1 MKYNVIIPENYQ
13 DAVAPAIAGKK
24 LVDLT
29 GRECRDVINSI
40 ADLAR
45 GSAELFGLVAS
56 LNMQYI
62 CQNEEFKPATV
73 FEETDI
79 AVGNIYLIHNKLVLI
94 KSVYKNRFIGTLIIK
109 SMDIIVDTK
118 QAMLIGSF
126 TSNNVIPQF
135 EVDSSDC
142 YVLHTPALGVFWGYS
157 SNDMGEDLR
166 VDTITNANTL
176 NEGLAHFIKNS
187 STSFK
192 LLITDNPDGKDE
204 LIEKLKSVIEQEEDS
219 SLKWFD
225 FDEMELFHV
234 QVNMV
239 VKK

>member
-13 DAVAPAIAGKK
+13 DSVASAIAGKK

-29 GRECRDVINSI
+29 GRECRAVINGI

>member
-13 DAVAPAIAGKK
+13 DAVSSTIAGKK

-29 GRECRDVINSI
+29 GRECRAVINGI

-135 EVDSSDC
+135 EVDSMDC

-157 SNDMGEDLR
+157 SNDMGEDL
-166 VDTITNANTL
+166 
-176 NEGLAHFIKNS
+176 E
-187 STSFK
+187 
-192 LLITDNPDGKDE
+192 
-204 LIEKLKSVIEQEEDS
+204 
-219 SLKWFD
+219 
-225 FDEMELFHV
+225 
-234 QVNMV
+234 
-239 VKK
+239 